1 MMSAEKMLPQII
13 KNMGV
18 KLLLDKAHVPGIR
31 FFETYRKEGGYQ
43 AVEKALKQ
51 MDPAAIVEEVKKSGV
66 RGRGGAGFPAGMK
79 WSFIAK
85 PEGVPR
91 HLVCNADESEPG
103 TFKDRYLM
111 EFLPHLLIEGLIIS
125 SFALG
130 SNDTYIYIRGEYA
143 WIVDILE
150 QAIDE
155 AKANGFLGKNIL
167 GTGFDCEIY
176 VQRGA
181 GAYICGE
188 ETALIESLEGKR
200 GNPRIKPPFPAIE
213 GLWKRPTVVNNVETL
228 AAVVPI
234 IKMGGDEYAKIGVG
248 RSTGTKLISAC
259 GNINKPGVYEIE
271 MTLSVEE
278 FLYSDEYCG
287 GIANGKRLKA
297 CIPGGSSVPIL
308 PANLL
313 LKTAKG
319 ETRLM
324 NYESLSD
331 GGFAT
336 GSMMGSGG
344 FIVLDEDQCIVKN
357 TYTLARFYRHE
368 SCGQCSPCR
377 EGTGWMEKI
386 LKNID
391 TGKGKMS
398 DIELL
403 WDIQRKIEGNTI
415 CPLGDAAAWPVA
427 AAIRHFR
434 DEFEWHVNHP
444 EEAQKRNYG
453 LAHYADPIHVPA

>member
-1 MMSAEKMLPQII
+1 
-13 KNMGV
+13 MGV
-18 KLLLDKAHVPGIR
+18 KLLLEKAHVEGIR
-31 FFETYRKEGGYQ
+31 YFDVYRKEGGYNS
-43 AVEKALKQ
+43 VEKALKE
-51 MDPAAIVEEVKKSGV
+51 MTPETIIEEVKKSGL

-79 WSFIAK
+79 WGFIAK

-103 TFKDRYLM
+103 TFKDRFLM

-150 QAIDE
+150 QAIEE
-155 AKANGFLGKNIL
+155 AKSNGFLGKNIL
-167 GTGFDCEIY
+167 GTGFECNIY
-176 VQRGA
+176 VHRGA

-200 GNPRIKPPFPAIE
+200 GNPRIKPPFPAIQ
-213 GLWKRPTVVNNVETL
+213 GVWMRPTVVNNVETL

-259 GNINKPGVYEIE
+259 GNINKPGVYEID
-271 MTLSVEE
+271 MTISVEE
-278 FLYSDEYCG
+278 FIYSDEYCG
-287 GIANGKRLKA
+287 GITNGKRLKA

-313 LKTAKG
+313 LTTAKG
-319 ETRLM
+319 EKRLM

-336 GSMMGSGG
+336 GSMLGSGG

-357 TYTLARFYRHE
+357 TFTLARFYRHE

-386 LKNID
+386 LKNIE

-398 DIELL
+398 DIDLL

-434 DEFEWHVNHP
+434 DEFEWHVLNP
-444 EEAQKRNYG
+444 EKSQTSNYG

>member
-1 MMSAEKMLPQII
+1 
-13 KNMGV
+13 MGK
-18 KLLLDKAHVPGIR
+18 KLLLEKANVQGIR
-31 FFETYRKEGGYQ
+31 GYDVYRREGGY
-43 AVEKALKQ
+43 ASVEKALRNMTPDQ
-51 MDPAAIVEEVKKSGV
+51 VTEEVKKSGL
-66 RGRGGAGFPAGMK
+66 RGRGGAGFPTGMK
-79 WSFIAK
+79 WSFLAK

-91 HLVCNADESEPG
+91 YLVCNADESEPG

-111 EFLPHLLIEGLIIS
+111 EFLPHLLIEGLIVS
-125 SFALG
+125 SYALG
-130 SNDTYIYIRGEYA
+130 SKSTYIYIRGEYA
-143 WIVDILE
+143 WIPEILE
-150 QAIDE
+150 QAIAE
-155 AKANGFLGKNIL
+155 AKAGGWLGKNIL

-176 VQRGA
+176 VHTGA

-200 GNPRIKPPFPAIE
+200 GNPRIKPPFPAVK
-213 GLWKRPTVVNNVETL
+213 GVWDCPTVVNNVETL

-234 IKMGGDEYAKIGVG
+234 INNGGEAYSKIGIG
-248 RSTGTKLISAC
+248 KSTGTKLISAC

-271 MTLSVEE
+271 MTISVEE
-278 FLYSDEYCG
+278 FIYSDEYCG
-287 GIANGKRLKA
+287 GIAGGKRLKA

-331 GGFAT
+331 GGFAK

-344 FIVLDEDQCIVKN
+344 FIVLDEDQCVVRH
-357 TYTLARFYRHE
+357 TLTLARFYRHE

-386 LKNID
+386 LWNIEN
-391 TGKGKMS
+391 GKGKKS
-398 DIELL
+398 DIDLL

-434 DEFEWHVNHP
+434 DEFEWHVDNP
-444 EEAQKRNYG
+444 KECLVRNYG
-453 LAHYADPIHVPA
+453 LAHYADPLEAATA

>member
-1 MMSAEKMLPQII
+1 MAR
-13 KNMGV
+13 
-18 KLLLDKAHVPGIR
+18 KLLLDKANVPGIR
-31 FFETYRKEGGYQ
+31 GYEVYRREGGY
-43 AVEKALKQ
+43 ASVEKAFKLTPDQ
-51 MDPAAIVEEVKKSGV
+51 VTEEVKKSGL
-66 RGRGGAGFPAGMK
+66 RGRGGAGFPTGLK
-79 WSFIAK
+79 WSFLAK

-111 EFLPHLLIEGLIIS
+111 EFLPHLLVEGLIVS
-125 SFALG
+125 SYALG
-130 SNDTYIYIRGEYA
+130 SRVTYIYIRGEYA
-143 WIVDILE
+143 WIPEILE
-150 QAIDE
+150 TAIAE
-155 AKANGFLGKNIL
+155 AKANGWLGKNIL

-176 VQRGA
+176 VHTGA

-188 ETALIESLEGKR
+188 ETALLESLEGKR
-200 GNPRIKPPFPAIE
+200 GNPRIKPPFPAVK
-213 GLWKRPTVVNNVETL
+213 GVWDRPTVVNNVETI

-234 IKMGGDEYAKIGVG
+234 MNIGGEEYAKIGVG
-248 RSTGTKLISAC
+248 KSAGTKLISAC
-259 GNINKPGVYEIE
+259 GNINKPGVYEID
-271 MTLSVEE
+271 MTISVED
-278 FLYSDEYCG
+278 FIYSDEYCG

-313 LKTAKG
+313 LRTVKG
-319 ETRLM
+319 EKRLM

-331 GGFAT
+331 GGFAK
-336 GSMMGSGG
+336 GSMLGSGG
-344 FIVLDEDQCIVKN
+344 FIVLDEDQCVVRN
-357 TYTLARFYRHE
+357 TLTLARFYRHE

-386 LKNID
+386 LRNIE
-391 TGKGKMS
+391 TGKGKKS
-398 DIELL
+398 DIDLL

-434 DEFEWHVNHP
+434 DEFEWHVENP
-444 EEAQKRNYG
+444 QECLVRNYG
-453 LAHYADPIHVPA
+453 LAHYADPLEVATA

>member
-1 MMSAEKMLPQII
+1 
-13 KNMGV
+13 MGR
-18 KLLLDKAHVPGIR
+18 KLLLEKAHVPGIR
-31 FFETYRKEGGYQ
+31 NYDVYRREGGYRS
-43 AVEKALKQ
+43 VEKAIKTMSPDQ
-51 MDPAAIVEEVKKSGV
+51 VTEEVKKSGL

-79 WSFIAK
+79 WSFLAK

-91 HLVCNADESEPG
+91 YLVCNADESEPG

-111 EFLPHLLIEGLIIS
+111 EFIPHLLVEGLIVAS
-125 SFALG
+125 YALG
-130 SNDTYIYIRGEYA
+130 SNRTFIYIRGEYA

-150 QAIDE
+150 QAIAE
-155 AKANGFLGKNIL
+155 AKQNGWLGKNIL
-167 GTGFDCEIY
+167 GSGFDCEIY

-200 GNPRIKPPFPAIE
+200 GNPRIKPPFPAVK
-213 GLWKRPTVVNNVETL
+213 GLWDCPTVVNNVETI

-234 IKMGGDEYAKIGVG
+234 INITGEEYAKIGVG
-248 RSTGTKLISAC
+248 KSTGTKLISAC
-259 GNINKPGVYEIE
+259 GNINKPGVYEID
-271 MTLSVEE
+271 MTISVEE
-278 FLYSDEYCG
+278 FIYSDEYCG
-287 GIANGKRLKA
+287 GIAHGKRLKA

-319 ETRLM
+319 ENRMM

-336 GSMMGSGG
+336 GTMMGSGG
-344 FIVLDEDQCIVKN
+344 FIVLDEDQCVVRH
-357 TYTLARFYRHE
+357 TLTLARFYRHE

-386 LKNID
+386 LKNIEY
-391 TGKGKMS
+391 GKGKKS
-398 DIELL
+398 DIDLL

-434 DEFEWHVNHP
+434 DEFEWHVQYPNA
-444 EEAQKRNYG
+444 AQNRNYG
-453 LAHYADPIHVPA
+453 IAHYADPLKPATV

>member
-1 MMSAEKMLPQII
+1 
-13 KNMGV
+13 MGV
-18 KLLLDKAHVPGIR
+18 QLLLEKAKVEGIR
-31 FFETYRKEGGYQ
+31 KYEVYRREGGYRS
-43 AVEKALKQ
+43 VEKALKT
-51 MDPAAIVEEVKKSGV
+51 MSPETIVDEVKKSGL
-66 RGRGGAGFPAGMK
+66 RGRGGAGFPTGMK

-103 TFKDRYLM
+103 TFKDRFLM
-111 EFLPHLLIEGLIIS
+111 EFIPHLLIEGLIVS

-130 SNDTYIYIRGEYA
+130 SNTTYIYIRGEYA
-143 WIVDILE
+143 WVAEILE
-150 QAIDE
+150 FAIAE

-176 VQRGA
+176 VHRGA

-200 GNPRIKPPFPAIE
+200 GNPRIKPPFPAIQ
-213 GLWKRPTVVNNVETL
+213 GAWMRPTVVNNVETL
-228 AAVVPI
+228 AAIVPI
-234 IKMGGDEYAKIGVG
+234 INLGGDEYAKIGIG
-248 RSTGTKLISAC
+248 KSTGTKLMSAC
-259 GNINKPGVYEIE
+259 GNIKKPGVYEID
-271 MTLSVEE
+271 MTISVEE
-278 FLYSDEYCG
+278 FIFSDEYCG

-319 ETRLM
+319 DTRYM

-344 FIVLDEDQCIVKN
+344 FIVLDEDQCVVKN
-357 TYTLARFYRHE
+357 TYTFTRFYRHE

-377 EGTGWMEKI
+377 EGTGWMEK
-386 LKNID
+386 LLLRLENGQ
-391 TGKGKMS
+391 GKIS
-398 DIELL
+398 DIDLL

-434 DEFEWHVNHP
+434 DEFEWHVTHA
-444 EEAQKRNYG
+444 EEAVKRNYG

>member
-1 MMSAEKMLPQII
+1 
-13 KNMGV
+13 MGR
-18 KLLLDKAHVPGIR
+18 KLLLEKAHVEGIR
-31 FFETYRKEGGYQ
+31 SFEVYRREGGYRS
-43 AVEKALKQ
+43 VEKALKT
-51 MDPAAIVEEVKKSGV
+51 MSPEEIVEEVKKSGL

-111 EFLPHLLIEGLIIS
+111 EFIPHLLIEGLIVS

-130 SNDTYIYIRGEYA
+130 SNATYIYIRGEYA
-143 WIVDILE
+143 WIPDILE
-150 QAIDE
+150 QAIAE

-167 GTGFDCEIY
+167 GSGFDCEIY

-200 GNPRIKPPFPAIE
+200 GNPRIKPPFPAIK
-213 GLWKRPTVVNNVETL
+213 GVWGRPTVVNNVETL
-228 AAVVPI
+228 ASVVPI
-234 IKMGGDEYAKIGVG
+234 INEGGEEYAKIGVG
-248 RSTGTKLISAC
+248 KSTGTKLISAC
-259 GNINKPGVYEIE
+259 GNINKPGVFEID
-271 MTLSVEE
+271 MTISVEE
-278 FLYSDEYCG
+278 FIYSDEYCG

-319 ETRLM
+319 ETRYM

-344 FIVLDEDQCIVKN
+344 FIVLDEDQCVVRN
-357 TYTLARFYRHE
+357 TYSLARFYRHE

-377 EGTGWMEKI
+377 EGTGWMEK
-386 LKNID
+386 LLYRLEKGE
-391 TGKGKMS
+391 GKSS
-398 DIELL
+398 DIDLL

-434 DEFEWHVNHP
+434 DEFEWHVSHAA
-444 EEAQKRNYG
+444 EAQTRNFG
-453 LAHYADPIHVPA
+453 LAHYADPVHVPG